1 MEEFMLMLACVFVS
15 GMIAGQLITWGT
27 MILLS
32 EERKKR

>member
-15 GMIAGQLITWGT
+15 GMIAGQLITFT